1 MFGNTVVASG
11 GGGGGAIIVI
21 SLGVVAFLSLSS
33 SNLWVSLVK
42 AWADAFR
49 SSPDLTGVVS
59 VYEDLRRKGLEF
71 PMTELDGY
79 SPAQDPQKVRA
90 AALTPSLP
98 VISLVFFL
106 SFSRVISV
114 LLLASL
120 RLGTGLLSL
129 LCLPCSSLPNFR
141 SSHR

>member
-1 MFGNTVVASG
+1 MGRG
-11 GGGGGAIIVI
+11 EGGGAIIVI

-33 SNLWVSLVK
+33 RNLWLSLVK

-49 SSPDLTGVVS
+49 SSPNLTGVVS

-129 LCLPCSSLPNFR
+129 LCPPCSSLPNFR